1 VVISKTFRL
10 FRGYNQL
17 TFLEICMLKKLLLA
31 VVTLLATMS
40 FAFAAVDVNKAD
52 QAALDG
58 VKGIGPAKSKAILAE
73 RTKAGDFKDWADFE
87 KRVKGIGEK
96 NSVKLSEAG
105 LTVNGQAKAGAP
117 AKAEAP
123 KSAGKASASS
133 SASSS
138 TKATSPAPAA
148 MPASAAAAASTKA
161 SATK

>member
-1 VVISKTFRL
+1 
-10 FRGYNQL
+10 
-17 TFLEICMLKKLLLA
+17 MLKKLLLA
-31 VVTLLATMS
+31 VVTLLATMN

-58 VKGIGPAKSKAILAE
+58 IKGIGPTKSKAILAE

-105 LTVNGQAKAGAP
+105 LTVNGQARAGAP
-117 AKAEAP
+117 AKEEAP
-123 KSAGKASASS
+123 KAAGKASASS
-133 SASSS
+133 SA
-138 TKATSPAPAA
+138 KATSPAPAA
-148 MPASAAAAASTKA
+148 MPASAAASASTKA